1 MAISFDETYKNKIG
15 MKITVRI
22 GQAIKSGELSD
33 NDLPEVCNYVLIA
46 IETIKSHNEL
56 IDFLGNLTNRWPV
69 FSSILTQEIK
79 QQEAVTTI
87 ESMFQGTSTKI

>member
-1 MAISFDETYKNKIG
+1 MAISFDETYKNKVG

-46 IETIKSHNEL
+46 IETIKNHDEL
-56 IDFLGNLTNRWPV
+56 IGFLTNLTDRWPF
-69 FSSILTQEIK
+69 FSHILTSEIK
-79 QQEAVTTI
+79 QQEAITSI
-87 ESMFQGTSTKI
+87 ESMFRGTSAKQ